1 MASGPYR
8 CPNLKIF
15 SFATKESE
23 HHTAAPVEL
32 STLSA
37 MKKVRVTVPWS
48 TGLHLRT
55 AAELVQ
61 VSQRFTSRLAVQL
74 GSKIADPRSILSL
87 VLLSAGLGTSLEIEA
102 SGADEFEALQAM
114 EEFFRSPEPGLD
126 QTTPGS

>member
-1 MASGPYR
+1 LAGVE
-8 CPNLKIF
+8 KTIF
-15 SFATKESE
+15 EIAPKESE
-23 HHTAAPVEL
+23 RHARPRVEL
-32 STLSA
+32 GKLSA
-37 MKKVRVTVPWS
+37 MKKVNVTVPWS

-74 GSKIADPRSILSL
+74 GSKMADPRSILSL

-102 SGADEFEALQAM
+102 SGADEFEALQAI

-126 QTTPGS
+126 PTKPSA